1 MNDNVLL
8 AVIILIVAAITWLL
22 WMLMRTEFFRE
33 MQFLNMEISRN
44 KGEEKKIW
52 IKQRRRLLL
61 SMIPFVKYK
70 K

>member
-1 MNDNVLL
+1 MDKDSL
-8 AVIILIVAAITWLL
+8 LIVIVAIAAGIAWLL
-22 WMLMRTEFFRE
+22 WMMMRTEFFRE
-33 MQFLNMEISRN
+33 LQFLNMEISRN
-44 KGEEKKIW
+44 TGELRKIW